1 MKKKEINVCRSNYLS
16 NFMFLIEEVNWLKKM
31 LIKSTA
37 DSLSSCKIKPKTNT
51 LIKNYDK
58 EKFVTV

>member
-37 DSLSSCKIKPKTNT
+37 DSLSSYKIKPKTNT
-51 LIKNYDK
+51 LIKNSDK

>member
-1 MKKKEINVCRSNYLS
+1 
-16 NFMFLIEEVNWLKKM
+16 MFLIEEVNWLKKM
-31 LIKSTA
+31 LMKSTA
-37 DSLSSCKIKPKTNT
+37 DSLSSYKIKPKTNT